1 MNFLE
6 QMQSSNDPMITM
18 IKNHLL
24 SRSDTSELLKKENKN
39 IEDMMLFVGHELYVK
54 YLKGKNNHRMACVA
68 GPDEELYGIV
78 MHYLDEDDI
87 DMKKI
92 ENEMSRISFV
102 NQEQKRPNQEEKI
115 PKSEEKVKK
124 ILKNTHKESK
134 TIKKAKK
141 KVKKSTI
148 VKRQMSIFYLLELL
162 KSKL

>member
-1 MNFLE
+1 MSFKEQLE
-6 QMQSSNDPMITM
+6 NSNDSMIIM
-18 IKNHLL
+18 IKNYLL
-24 SRSDTSELLKKENKN
+24 SRNDASKLLEKENKN

-115 PKSEEKVKK
+115 PKNEEKMQK

-141 KVKKSTI
+141 KAKKSTI
-148 VKRQMSIFYLLELL
+148 AEGQMSIFDL
-162 KSKL
+162 

>member
-115 PKSEEKVKK
+115 PKSEEKAKK

-148 VKRQMSIFYLLELL
+148 VEGQMSIFDL
-162 KSKL
+162 

>member
-6 QMQSSNDPMITM
+6 QMQDSNDPMIVM

-24 SRSDTSELLKKENKN
+24 SRNDTSELLKKENKN
-39 IEDMMLFVGHELYVK
+39 IEDMMLFIGHELYVK
-54 YLKGKNNHRMACVA
+54 YLKGKNNRRMACVA

-78 MHYLDEDDI
+78 MHYLDEDNI

-102 NQEQKRPNQEEKI
+102 NQEQKSPNQEEKN
-115 PKSEEKVKK
+115 PKSEEKVQK

-148 VKRQMSIFYLLELL
+148 VEGQMSIFDL
-162 KSKL
+162 

>member
-92 ENEMSRISFV
+92 ENEMSRIPFV

-148 VKRQMSIFYLLELL
+148 VEGQMSIFDL
-162 KSKL
+162 

>member
-6 QMQSSNDPMITM
+6 QMQDSNDPMIVM

-24 SRSDTSELLKKENKN
+24 SRNDTSELLKKENKN
-39 IEDMMLFVGHELYVK
+39 IEDMMLFIGHELYVK

-102 NQEQKRPNQEEKI
+102 NQEQKNPNQEEKI
-115 PKSEEKVKK
+115 PKNEEKMQK

-141 KVKKSTI
+141 KAKKSTI
-148 VKRQMSIFYLLELL
+148 AEGQMIIFDL
-162 KSKL
+162 

>member
-102 NQEQKRPNQEEKI
+102 NQEQKI

-148 VKRQMSIFYLLELL
+148 VEGQMSIFDL
-162 KSKL
+162 

>member
-148 VKRQMSIFYLLELL
+148 VEGQMSIFDL
-162 KSKL
+162 

>member
-6 QMQSSNDPMITM
+6 QMQDSNDSMIVM

-24 SRSDTSELLKKENKN
+24 SRNDTSELLKKENKN
-39 IEDMMLFVGHELYVK
+39 IEDMMLFIGHELYVK

-102 NQEQKRPNQEEKI
+102 NQEQKNPNQEEKI
-115 PKSEEKVKK
+115 PKNEEKMQK

-141 KVKKSTI
+141 KAKKSTI
-148 VKRQMSIFYLLELL
+148 AEGQMSIFDL
-162 KSKL
+162 

>member
-1 MNFLE
+1 ME
-6 QMQSSNDPMITM
+6 RIECCSSIITM
-18 IKNHLL
+18 KIFETDRLTI
-24 SRSDTSELLKKENKN
+24 RT
-39 IEDMMLFVGHELYVK
+39 
-54 YLKGKNNHRMACVA
+54 
-68 GPDEELYGIV
+68 
-78 MHYLDEDDI
+78 LDEDDI

-141 KVKKSTI
+141 KVKKSGHI
-148 VKRQMSIFYLLELL
+148 
-162 KSKL
+162 

>member
-39 IEDMMLFVGHELYVK
+39 IEDMMLFVGHKLYVK

-124 ILKNTHKESK
+124 ILKNTRKESK

-148 VKRQMSIFYLLELL
+148 VEGQMSIFDL
-162 KSKL
+162 

>member
-6 QMQSSNDPMITM
+6 QMQDSNDPMIVM

-24 SRSDTSELLKKENKN
+24 SRNDTSELLKKENKN
-39 IEDMMLFVGHELYVK
+39 IEDMMLFIGHELYVK
-54 YLKGKNNHRMACVA
+54 YLKGKNNNSVACVA

-102 NQEQKRPNQEEKI
+102 NQEQKNPNQEEKI
-115 PKSEEKVKK
+115 PKNEEKMQK

-141 KVKKSTI
+141 KAKKSTI
-148 VKRQMSIFYLLELL
+148 AEGQMSIFDL
-162 KSKL
+162 

>member
-1 MNFLE
+1 
-6 QMQSSNDPMITM
+6 
-18 IKNHLL
+18 
-24 SRSDTSELLKKENKN
+24 
-39 IEDMMLFVGHELYVK
+39 MMLFVGHELYVK

-134 TIKKAKK
+134 TIKKPKK

-148 VKRQMSIFYLLELL
+148 VEGQMSIFDL
-162 KSKL
+162 

>member
-6 QMQSSNDPMITM
+6 QMQDSNDPMIVM

-24 SRSDTSELLKKENKN
+24 SRNDTRELLKKENKN
-39 IEDMMLFVGHELYVK
+39 IEDMMLFIGHELYVK

-78 MHYLDEDDI
+78 MHYLDEDNI

-102 NQEQKRPNQEEKI
+102 NQEQKNPNQEEKI
-115 PKSEEKVKK
+115 PKNEEKMQK

-141 KVKKSTI
+141 KAKKSTI
-148 VKRQMSIFYLLELL
+148 AEGQMSIFDL
-162 KSKL
+162 

>member
-6 QMQSSNDPMITM
+6 QMQDSNDPMIVM

-24 SRSDTSELLKKENKN
+24 SRNDTSELLKKENKN
-39 IEDMMLFVGHELYVK
+39 IEDMMLFIGHELYVK

-102 NQEQKRPNQEEKI
+102 NQEQKNPNQEEKI
-115 PKSEEKVKK
+115 PKSEEKMQK

-141 KVKKSTI
+141 KAKKSTI
-148 VKRQMSIFYLLELL
+148 AEGQMSIFDL
-162 KSKL
+162 

>member
-102 NQEQKRPNQEEKI
+102 NQEQKNPNQEEKI
-115 PKSEEKVKK
+115 PKNEEKMQK

-148 VKRQMSIFYLLELL
+148 VEGQMSIFDL
-162 KSKL
+162 

>member
-6 QMQSSNDPMITM
+6 QMQSSKYPMITM

-148 VKRQMSIFYLLELL
+148 VEGQMSIFDLWELL

>member
-6 QMQSSNDPMITM
+6 QMQSSNDPMIT
-18 IKNHLL
+18 NHLL

-148 VKRQMSIFYLLELL
+148 VEGQMSIFDL
-162 KSKL
+162 

>member
-124 ILKNTHKESK
+124 ILKNTRKESK

-148 VKRQMSIFYLLELL
+148 VEGQMSIFDLWELL

>member
-6 QMQSSNDPMITM
+6 KMQSSNDPMITM

-24 SRSDTSELLKKENKN
+24 SRSDTSELLKKENKK

-148 VKRQMSIFYLLELL
+148 VEGQMSIFDL
-162 KSKL
+162 

>member
-134 TIKKAKK
+134 TIKKPKK

-148 VKRQMSIFYLLELL
+148 VEGQMSIFDL
-162 KSKL
+162 

>member
-1 MNFLE
+1 
-6 QMQSSNDPMITM
+6 MQDSNDPMIVM

-24 SRSDTSELLKKENKN
+24 SRNDTSELLKKENKN
-39 IEDMMLFVGHELYVK
+39 IEDMMLFIGHELYVK

-102 NQEQKRPNQEEKI
+102 NQEQKNPNQEEKI
-115 PKSEEKVKK
+115 PKNEEKMQK

-141 KVKKSTI
+141 KAKKSTI
-148 VKRQMSIFYLLELL
+148 AEGQISIFDL
-162 KSKL
+162 

>member
-102 NQEQKRPNQEEKI
+102 NQEQKRSNQEEKI

-148 VKRQMSIFYLLELL
+148 VEGQMSIFDL
-162 KSKL
+162 

>member
-39 IEDMMLFVGHELYVK
+39 IEDMMLFFGHELYVK

-148 VKRQMSIFYLLELL
+148 VEGQMSIFDL
-162 KSKL
+162 

>member
-39 IEDMMLFVGHELYVK
+39 IEDMILFVGHELYVK

-148 VKRQMSIFYLLELL
+148 VEGQMSIFDL
-162 KSKL
+162 

>member
-1 MNFLE
+1 MVSMNFLE
-6 QMQSSNDPMITM
+6 QMQDSNDPMIVM

-24 SRSDTSELLKKENKN
+24 SRNDTSELLKKENKN
-39 IEDMMLFVGHELYVK
+39 IEDMMLFIGHELYVK

-102 NQEQKRPNQEEKI
+102 NQEQKNPNQEEKI
-115 PKSEEKVKK
+115 PKNEEKMQK

-141 KVKKSTI
+141 KAKKSTI
-148 VKRQMSIFYLLELL
+148 AEGQMSIFDL
-162 KSKL
+162 

>member
-1 MNFLE
+1 MNFVE

-124 ILKNTHKESK
+124 ILKNTRKESK

-148 VKRQMSIFYLLELL
+148 VEGQMSIFDL
-162 KSKL
+162 

>member
-68 GPDEELYGIV
+68 GP
-78 MHYLDEDDI
+78 
-87 DMKKI
+87 
-92 ENEMSRISFV
+92 
-102 NQEQKRPNQEEKI
+102 
-115 PKSEEKVKK
+115 PKCDSERVKMPAWAFCSQRLLS
-124 ILKNTHKESK
+124 IL
-134 TIKKAKK
+134 A
-141 KVKKSTI
+141 V
-148 VKRQMSIFYLLELL
+148 
-162 KSKL
+162 

>member
-6 QMQSSNDPMITM
+6 QMQDSNDPMIVM

-24 SRSDTSELLKKENKN
+24 SRNDTSELLKKENKN
-39 IEDMMLFVGHELYVK
+39 IEDMMLFIGHELYVK

-102 NQEQKRPNQEEKI
+102 NQEQKNPNQEEKI
-115 PKSEEKVKK
+115 PKNEEKMQK

-141 KVKKSTI
+141 KAKKSTI
-148 VKRQMSIFYLLELL
+148 AEGQISIFDL
-162 KSKL
+162 

>member
-124 ILKNTHKESK
+124 ILKNTCKESK

-148 VKRQMSIFYLLELL
+148 VEGQMSIFDL
-162 KSKL
+162 

>member
-6 QMQSSNDPMITM
+6 QMQDSNDPMIVM

-24 SRSDTSELLKKENKN
+24 SRNDTNELLKKENKN
-39 IEDMMLFVGHELYVK
+39 IEDMMLFIGHELYVK

-102 NQEQKRPNQEEKI
+102 NQEQKNPNQEEKN
-115 PKSEEKVKK
+115 PKNEEKVQK

-141 KVKKSTI
+141 KVKKSAI
-148 VKRQMSIFYLLELL
+148 AEGQMSIFDL
-162 KSKL
+162 

>member
-6 QMQSSNDPMITM
+6 QMQGSNDPMIVM

-24 SRSDTSELLKKENKN
+24 SRNDTSELLKKENKN
-39 IEDMMLFVGHELYVK
+39 IEDMMLFIGHELYVK

-78 MHYLDEDDI
+78 MHYLDED
-87 DMKKI
+87 
-92 ENEMSRISFV
+92 
-102 NQEQKRPNQEEKI
+102 KI
-115 PKSEEKVKK
+115 PKNEEKMQK

-141 KVKKSTI
+141 KAKKSTI
-148 VKRQMSIFYLLELL
+148 AEGQMSIFDLWELL

>member
-124 ILKNTHKESK
+124 ILKNTLKESK

-148 VKRQMSIFYLLELL
+148 VEGQMSIFDL
-162 KSKL
+162 

>member
-6 QMQSSNDPMITM
+6 QMQDSNDPMIVM

-24 SRSDTSELLKKENKN
+24 SRNDTSELLKKENKN
-39 IEDMMLFVGHELYVK
+39 IEDMMLFIGHELYVK

-102 NQEQKRPNQEEKI
+102 NQEQKNPNQEEKI
-115 PKSEEKVKK
+115 PKNEEKMQK

-141 KVKKSTI
+141 KAKKSAI
-148 VKRQMSIFYLLELL
+148 AEGQMSIFDL
-162 KSKL
+162 

>member
-6 QMQSSNDPMITM
+6 QMQDSNDPMIVM

-24 SRSDTSELLKKENKN
+24 SRNDTSELLKKENKN
-39 IEDMMLFVGHELYVK
+39 IEDMMLFIGHELYVK

-102 NQEQKRPNQEEKI
+102 NQEQKNPNQEEKI
-115 PKSEEKVKK
+115 PKNEEKMQK

-134 TIKKAKK
+134 IIKKAKK
-141 KVKKSTI
+141 KAKKSTI
-148 VKRQMSIFYLLELL
+148 AEGQMSIFDL
-162 KSKL
+162 

>member
-6 QMQSSNDPMITM
+6 QMQDSNDPMIVM

-24 SRSDTSELLKKENKN
+24 SRNDTSELLKKENKN
-39 IEDMMLFVGHELYVK
+39 IEDMMLFIGHELYVK

-102 NQEQKRPNQEEKI
+102 NQEQKNPNQEEKI
-115 PKSEEKVKK
+115 PKNKEKVQK
-124 ILKNTHKESK
+124 ILKNTHKEPKITKK
-134 TIKKAKK
+134 TKKKAKK
-141 KVKKSTI
+141 SAI
-148 VKRQMSIFYLLELL
+148 AEGQMSIFDL
-162 KSKL
+162 

>member
-1 MNFLE
+1 
-6 QMQSSNDPMITM
+6 MQDSNDPMIVM

-24 SRSDTSELLKKENKN
+24 SRNDTSELLKKENKN
-39 IEDMMLFVGHELYVK
+39 IEDMMLFIGHELYVK

-102 NQEQKRPNQEEKI
+102 NQEQKNPNQEEKI
-115 PKSEEKVKK
+115 PKNEEKMQK

-141 KVKKSTI
+141 KAKKSTI
-148 VKRQMSIFYLLELL
+148 AEGQMIIFDL
-162 KSKL
+162 

>member
-1 MNFLE
+1 
-6 QMQSSNDPMITM
+6 MIF
-18 IKNHLL
+18 NHYNQ
-24 SRSDTSELLKKENKN
+24 E
-39 IEDMMLFVGHELYVK
+39 M
-54 YLKGKNNHRMACVA
+54 NNHRMACVA

-102 NQEQKRPNQEEKI
+102 NQEQKNPNQEEKI
-115 PKSEEKVKK
+115 PKNEEKMQK

-141 KVKKSTI
+141 KAKKSTI
-148 VKRQMSIFYLLELL
+148 AEGQMSIFDL
-162 KSKL
+162 